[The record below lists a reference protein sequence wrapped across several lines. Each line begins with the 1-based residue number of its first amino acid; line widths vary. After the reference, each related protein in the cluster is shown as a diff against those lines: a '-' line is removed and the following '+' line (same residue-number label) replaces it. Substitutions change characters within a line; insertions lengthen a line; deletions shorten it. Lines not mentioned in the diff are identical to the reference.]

1 MNSATLETNIEEKQE
16 KVVQQS
22 NKPNELP
29 MLRFPCFANE
39 LPMLRFFAPNAGN
52 EGYFFFQRQFKVIK
66 II

>member
-1 MNSATLETNIEEKQE
+1 VNSATLETNIEEKQE

-29 MLRFPCFANE
+29 MLPI
-39 LPMLRFFAPNAGN
+39 APNAGN